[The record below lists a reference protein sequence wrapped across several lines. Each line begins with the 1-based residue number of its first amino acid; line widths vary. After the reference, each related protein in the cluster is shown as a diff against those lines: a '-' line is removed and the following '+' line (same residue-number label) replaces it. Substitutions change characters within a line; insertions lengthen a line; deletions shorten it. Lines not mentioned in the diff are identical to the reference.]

1 MELRNAGG
9 VCCKRRNRRAEGP
22 NKKRNQRL
30 AAYTSSYCTYSQTT
44 NDVSSIF
51 RLAICAVDVVVPLVS
66 ALKDDGTSMNW

>member
-1 MELRNAGG
+1 MELQNAGG
-9 VCCKRRNRRAEGP
+9 LCCKRQNQHAEGP

-30 AAYTSSYCTYSQTT
+30 VAYTSCYCTYSQTT

-51 RLAICAVDVVVPLVS
+51 RLAICAVDVAAALVS